1 MIEYFTQL
9 VSSPAAIVGLVAS
22 LIVLVSMC
30 FDTSTRK
37 GDMLLRSWN
46 VVGSILSVIYGII
59 LGPDGFGILIL
70 NIPLVFVNLYYLI
83 KMWKEKT
90 NVK

>member
-9 VSSPAAIVGLVAS
+9 VASPAAVVGLIAS

-37 GDMLLRSWN
+37 GDILLRSWN
-46 VVGSILSVIYGII
+46 LVGSILSVIYGVI
-59 LGPDGFGILIL
+59 LGPDGFGMIIL
-70 NIPLVFVNLYYLI
+70 NTPLIFVNIYYLI
-83 KMWKEKT
+83 KIQRSKT
-90 NVK
+90 DVS

>member
-9 VSSPAAIVGLVAS
+9 FSSPAAIVGLVAS

-37 GDMLLRSWN
+37 GDLLLRSWN
-46 VVGSILSVIYGII
+46 LVGSVLSVIYGII
-59 LGPDGFGILIL
+59 LGPDGFGMILL
-70 NIPLVFVNLYYLI
+70 NGILVFVNLYYLI
-83 KMWKEKT
+83 KLWKEKT